1 MLLLSNPHTYWLNVT
16 NAGLG
21 IAVCGVVLALL
32 LTAIRDVLKKADKF
46 KIVRVILSLF

>member
-21 IAVCGVVLALL
+21 VAVCVVVLLL
-32 LTAIRDVLKKADKF
+32 VLSVIQDVRTSRSIKTDG
-46 KIVRVILSLF
+46 ITG